1 LDQSGFLA
9 HRKSLLQEHR
19 KSPVR
24 RSNKSLFSS
33 SASEAAILGAF
44 IYYFIMSEQH
54 SSHKTPKLDNDNYY
68 AWSYRMEMKLRKL
81 GVWNIVNGTESRPVG
96 SDNHKVVKAWQ
107 TRVDLALSEIIGEVS
122 DSQLV
127 HTRVSRDPADI
138 WERLQATHV
147 SQGLGSI
154 IAIWQRFFTLKKAD
168 DTSVQAHASVIRELA
183 DRLTGLGDGPSETL
197 MVSVLMLS
205 LPKSYGTL
213 IISLD
218 THDNRTN
225 FDFVVQRCMNEEAR
239 QASTA
244 QPGQPNSA
252 FHAQTKRDKADVT
265 CYKCGKKGHYRNECP
280 DLKGEE
286 KKESKDGEK
295 ESAASA
301 EDILASW

>member
-1 LDQSGFLA
+1 M
-9 HRKSLLQEHR
+9 
-19 KSPVR
+19 P
-24 RSNKSLFSS
+24 
-33 SASEAAILGAF
+33 
-44 IYYFIMSEQH
+44 EQRD
-54 SSHKTPKLDNDNYY
+54 SSHSKAPKLDNDNYY

-81 GVWNIVNGTESRPVG
+81 GVWSIVNGTESRPVG

-107 TRVDLALSEIIGEVS
+107 TRVDLAMSEIIGEVL

-138 WERLQATHV
+138 WARLQATHV

-154 IAIWQRFFTLKKAD
+154 IAIWQHFFTLKKANG
-168 DTSVQAHASVIRELA
+168 TSVQAHASIIRELA

-205 LPKSYGTL
+205 LPESYSTL

-239 QASTA
+239 QATA
-244 QPGQPNSA
+244 QDAQPNTA
-252 FHAQTKRDKADVT
+252 FHTDTAKTKRNKAEIT
-265 CYKCGKKGHYRNECP
+265 CYGCGKKGHYRNECP
-280 DLKGEE
+280 DNKE
-286 KKESKDGEK
+286 KESKDGEK
-295 ESAASA
+295 ISADSA
-301 EDILASW
+301 EEIAW

>member
-1 LDQSGFLA
+1 MSDSDQ
-9 HRKSLLQEHR
+9 R
-19 KSPVR
+19 
-24 RSNKSLFSS
+24 N
-33 SASEAAILGAF
+33 
-44 IYYFIMSEQH
+44 
-54 SSHKTPKLDNDNYY
+54 SSHKIPKLDNNNYY

-81 GVWNIVNGTESRPVG
+81 GVWNIVNGTESRPIG

-127 HTRVSRDPADI
+127 HTRVSRNPADI

-154 IAIWQRFFTLKKAD
+154 ISIWQHFFTLKKAN

-197 MVSVLMLS
+197 MVSVLMLL
-205 LPKSYGTL
+205 LPESYSTL

-239 QASTA
+239 QATA
-244 QPGQPNSA
+244 QDVQPTGSA
-252 FHAQTKRDKADVT
+252 FHANAAQTKRNKADVT

-280 DLKGEE
+280 DLKDEE

-295 ESAASA
+295 ASAASA
-301 EDILASW
+301 EEIAW

>member
-1 LDQSGFLA
+1 
-9 HRKSLLQEHR
+9 
-19 KSPVR
+19 
-24 RSNKSLFSS
+24 
-33 SASEAAILGAF
+33 
-44 IYYFIMSEQH
+44 MSEH
-54 SSHKTPKLDNDNYY
+54 HDSSHKPPKLNNKNYY
-68 AWSYRMEMKLRKL
+68 AWSYRMEIRLRKL
-81 GVWNIVNGTESRPVG
+81 GVWSIVNGMESRPVG

-122 DSQLV
+122 DQQLV
-127 HTRVSRDPADI
+127 HTRVSRNPADI

-154 IAIWQRFFTLKKAD
+154 IATWQRLFTLKKTN

-205 LPKSYGTL
+205 LPESYSTL

-218 THDNRTN
+218 THDDRTN

-239 QASTA
+239 QATAHDSTA
-244 QPGQPNSA
+244 NKSQA
-252 FHAQTKRDKADVT
+252 FHADTTRTKRNKADIT

-280 DLKGEE
+280 DLKNEEE
-286 KKESKDGEK
+286 KVSKDEK
-295 ESAASA
+295 KTQAAASV
-301 EDILASW
+301 EDTQVAW